1 MTRVVIGAFLFIG
14 FLAMP
19 FEARTN
25 STGALAGHSGSP
37 AENGRTCNTSGC
49 HFGNATNSG
58 GGSITVSGPSSY
70 GLGQTVALSITV
82 EQGGAQR
89 IGFQVSV
96 IDASNAHVGTL
107 KIVDANNTK
116 FASNNP
122 AYITHA
128 NAPSGM
134 STRTFNVAWEAPNS
148 PVGTVFFYITGNA
161 ANGNGASTGDNIYST
176 QFPMAE
182 SGTAVEAEAVPS
194 HFAVTG
200 AYPNP
205 VASQAIVGVSLP
217 QPADLR
223 VVLMDVLGREV
234 SVKRFSALGA
244 GAHDLPVSVSG
255 LAPGAY
261 VVVVSSGTGRV
272 ASHSLLVQ

>member
-1 MTRVVIGAFLFIG
+1 MTRTVIGSFLFIG

-25 STGALAGHSGSP
+25 SSGAPAGRSGSP
-37 AENGRTCNTSGC
+37 AENGLTCNSSGC
-49 HFGNATNSG
+49 HNGSAINSG
-58 GGSITVSGPSSY
+58 GGSITVSGPKSY
-70 GLGQTVALSITV
+70 AIGQTVALAITV
-82 EQGGAQR
+82 AQEGAQR
-89 IGFQVSV
+89 IGFQTSV
-96 IDASNAHVGTL
+96 VDGNNAHVGTL

-122 AYITHA
+122 SYITHK
-128 NAPSGM
+128 NAPTGM
-134 STRTFNVAWEAPNS
+134 ATRTFNIEWEAPS
-148 PVGTVFFYITGNA
+148 APVGTVFFYITGNA
-161 ANGNGASTGDNIYST
+161 ANGNGGATGDNIYST

-182 SGTAVEAEAVPS
+182 SGTAIQAEAVPS

-234 SVKRFSALGA
+234 SVKRFNALGA

-255 LAPGAY
+255 LVPGAY
-261 VVVVSSGTGRV
+261 VVVVSSAAGQV

>member
-1 MTRVVIGAFLFIG
+1 MTRIVIGAFLFVG

-25 STGALAGHSGSP
+25 SSGAPAGRTGSP
-37 AENGRTCNTSGC
+37 AENGMTCNSSGC

-58 GGSITVSGPSSY
+58 TGSIAVSAPMSY
-70 GLGQTVALSITV
+70 GVSQTVALSITV
-82 EQGGAQR
+82 EQEGAQR

-96 IDASNAHVGTL
+96 VDANNSHVGTL
-107 KIVDANNTK
+107 KIVDSANTK
-116 FASNNP
+116 FASNNS

-128 NAPSGM
+128 NAPTGM
-134 STRTFNVAWEAPNS
+134 STRTFDIEWDAPS
-148 PVGTVFFYITGNA
+148 TPAGTVFFYITGNA
-161 ANGNGASTGDNIYST
+161 ANGNGGATGDNIYST

-182 SGTAVEAEAVPS
+182 SGTAIEAEAVPS

-205 VASQAIVGVSLP
+205 VADQALVGVSLP
-217 QPADLR
+217 QPTDLR

-234 SVKRFSALGA
+234 SVNRYNSLGA
-244 GAHDLPVSVSG
+244 GVHDLPVSVSG

-261 VVVVSSGTGRV
+261 VVVVSSTSGRV